1 MNAAKNSI
9 AKILSG
15 NPNITVTF
23 SDEET
28 QDIKANVFSL
38 LLSIYKTRIESEVRG
53 SIKNQI

>member
-9 AKILSG
+9 VKILSG
-15 NPNITVTF
+15 NSNVTVAF

-38 LLSIYKTRIESEVRG
+38 LLSIK
-53 SIKNQI
+53 K